1 MKIKE
6 QTLKELE
13 TLSPSELNI
22 VYDLIFSLKSKMDRK
37 QIGKPHQAYKRVRD
51 ILKVCHGTLSDDV
64 IRLRED
70 RI

>member
-13 TLSPSELNI
+13 TLSPSEINI
-22 VYDLIFSLKSKMDRK
+22 VYDLILSLKNKISRK
-37 QIGKPHQAYKRVRD
+37 QTGKPHQAYKKVRD
-51 ILKVCHGTLSDDV
+51 ILKVCNGSLSNDV
-64 IRLRED
+64 IITRED

>member
-13 TLSPSELNI
+13 TLSPSEINI
-22 VYDLIFSLKSKMDRK
+22 VYDLILSLKSKINRK
-37 QIGKPHQAYKRVRD
+37 QNEKPHQAYKKVRD
-51 ILKVCHGTLSDDV
+51 ILKVCNGSLSNDV
-64 IRLRED
+64 IITRED